1 MPQSFSPVRYN
12 MSVSPVDWVSPR
24 VSKCAVIRW
33 LAKPKRRF
41 NCCTGLIAGQT
52 VSVRTTI
59 KLSEEH
65 IGLNDWITH
74 SLRRTTEGFYDTAL
88 NEASESELRK
98 LYQCHGPLPK
108 SQGVPEGPLRKNHIS
123 RRLTLSDLASK
134 VGKIAIGQ
142 ILVAN
147 KDVHW
152 VGIID
157 IQVHLE
163 IGIETE
169 QKTPFINM

>member
-1 MPQSFSPVRYN
+1 MRSYN
-12 MSVSPVDWVSPR
+12 GR
-24 VSKCAVIRW
+24 FLRHR
-33 LAKPKRRF
+33 PKRSGR
-41 NCCTGLIAGQT
+41 C
-52 VSVRTTI
+52 
-59 KLSEEH
+59 
-65 IGLNDWITH
+65 LNY
-74 SLRRTTEGFYDTAL
+74 E
-88 NEASESELRK
+88 K
-98 LYQCHGPLPK
+98 LYQGHGPLPK
-108 SQGVPEGPLRKNHIS
+108 SQGVPEGPLRKNHVS